1 MTDFMNEYCMH
12 TATCGELRKG
22 DVGREVVLCGWAWHN
37 RDHGGLIFVDLR
49 DRAGYTQVVVDP
61 DCVSADDFAKAEHL
75 GREYVLKIAGTVR
88 ERGAEAVNPNMA
100 TGEIEVLAKSVE
112 VLNTSVTPPFSIED
126 GIETDETTRMKWRYL
141 DIRRPEMY
149 QALHL
154 RHKVAQAMRGALNE
168 RGFLEVETP
177 ILANST
183 PEGARDYIVPS
194 RPNPGRFYA
203 LPQSPQ
209 QFKQMLMVGGI
220 ERYYQIARCFRDE
233 DLRADRQP
241 EFTQVDIE
249 MGFVQGEDVMNLM
262 EDVMAETLAAVGVEH
277 AFPLQRMQYRESMDR
292 FGNDRPDTRFGMEL
306 VDITDIVKNTGF
318 KVFSSVAQ
326 SGGVVKAINAK
337 GAGDWSRGDVE
348 KLADIAAENGAKGMA
363 WIAFTTDGKEKS
375 PIIKFFSDEEFAAL
389 KEAMDVEPGDLLLFA
404 ADTYEVASAVL
415 SALRLHMAD
424 ALNVPREGH
433 QLLWVVNFPM
443 FKYDEDEKK
452 YAAEHHPFTHV
463 LDEDVDK
470 IESDPLACGSYSY
483 DLVMD
488 GFEVGGGTIR
498 IHNAEE
504 QRRILRVVGLTD
516 DEIDEKFGHLIRALE
531 LGAPRGV
538 SVPDPRCHA
547 FRHAADDE
555 IVVIGLQQPVVEN
568 FFDRLLLLNA
578 VVVGAERRIDRFEKF
593 PKVQRRDVEQIHHAD
608 RIGFRCGQKRAEQAP
623 GRDDVVFV
631 CFFFEILQRVQSLR
645 AFLDLVEDQE
655 RLSRQNF
662 LAADH
667 GQQLDDA
674 LRIFVRLKDGLQLRL
689 LIEVEIDGA
698 FIAAPA
704 EFLHQPCLA
713 DLSCPAQDK
722 GLPFFVVFPIDH
734 GLNCIAFHTV
744 HRPFPEHTI
753 VLHIFAGNST
763 CFSHIFPV

>member
-12 TATCGELRKG
+12 TATCGELRRG
-22 DVGREVVLCGWAWHN
+22 DVGREVVLTGWAWHN
-37 RDHGGLIFVDLR
+37 RDHGGLIFIDLR

-154 RHKVAQAMRGALNE
+154 RHTVAQAMRGALNE

-220 ERYYQIARCFRDE
+220 ERYYQIARCFREE

-306 VDITDIVKNTGF
+306 VDITDIVKDTGF

-363 WIAFTTDGKEKS
+363 WIAFTSDGKEKS

-424 ALNVPREGH
+424 ALDVPREGH

-443 FKYDEDEKK
+443 FRYDEDEKK

-498 IHNAEE
+498 IHNADE
-504 QRRILRVVGLTD
+504 QRAVLRTCGLTD
-516 DEIDEKFGHLIRALE
+516 EEIDEKFGHLIHALE
-531 LGAPRGV
+531 LGAPPHGGI
-538 SVPDPRCHA
+538 A
-547 FRHAADDE
+547 L
-555 IVVIGLQQPVVEN
+555 GL
-568 FFDRLLLLNA
+568 DRLVMLLGGKA
-578 VVVGAERRIDRFEKF
+578 SIRDVIAF
-593 PKVQRRDVEQIHHAD
+593 PKTSSASDPMT
-608 RIGFRCGQKRAEQAP
+608 GAP
-623 GRDDVVFV
+623 SAVTGRQLKEVN
-631 CFFFEILQRVQSLR
+631 LR
-645 AFLDLVEDQE
+645 TL
-655 RLSRQNF
+655 
-662 LAADH
+662 
-667 GQQLDDA
+667 
-674 LRIFVRLKDGLQLRL
+674 
-689 LIEVEIDGA
+689 
-698 FIAAPA
+698 
-704 EFLHQPCLA
+704 
-713 DLSCPAQDK
+713 
-722 GLPFFVVFPIDH
+722 
-734 GLNCIAFHTV
+734 
-744 HRPFPEHTI
+744 
-753 VLHIFAGNST
+753 
-763 CFSHIFPV
+763 